1 MKFIFKRKQKFS
13 FIGIFIFTT
22 IFLPL
27 FFVMA
32 QLSNS
37 DQAAIEINQLQQDI
51 NSKKN
56 EISDIEAQISRYQTA
71 IRNKQNEKVSLANQM
86 EIIDSQIAK
95 TELEVLRI
103 QEQINQINLE
113 IRLNQENIDL
123 NNEKIEKIKNQI
135 AEFIR
140 TMNRQDDKTYL
151 EVMVLYD
158 SLSQFFNEITY
169 LESLET
175 DLKFSL
181 DKIKEL
187 KSELESNHLDLTN
200 KQVRLNEIKNELSE
214 KKQDLAMTQNTKN
227 YLLDQTRR
235 DEVRYQQLLNE
246 ERALFDKMNNEIA
259 YLERTIREKMA
270 SSGQLGDIS
279 KSGMIWPVSSQY
291 ITAYFHD
298 PDYPYRNIF
307 EHPAIDIRAKQGEAI
322 KAAASGYVARA
333 KDGGMGYS
341 YIMLIHDNGIS
352 TVYGHTS
359 KILVEEETYVVQGQT
374 IGLVGGTPGT
384 AGAGRLTTGPHL
396 HFEVRLNGIPVN
408 PLNYLSY

>member
-1 MKFIFKRKQKFS
+1 MKKIEFKVILS
-13 FIGIFIFTT
+13 IIICST

-27 FFVMA
+27 FFVWA
-32 QLSNS
+32 QLSNP
-37 DQAAIEINQLQQDI
+37 DEAAIEINQLQQDI

-56 EISDIEAQISRYQTA
+56 DITDIEAQISRYQTA

-86 EIIDSQIAK
+86 EIIDAQIAK
-95 TELEVLRI
+95 TELEVLKI

-123 NNEKIEKIKNQI
+123 NNNKIEKLKNQI
-135 AEFIR
+135 GEFIR

-187 KSELESNHLDLTN
+187 KAELEANHVDLTN
-200 KQVRLNEIKNELSE
+200 KQARLNEIKIELAE
-214 KKQDLAMTQNTKN
+214 KKQDLLMTQNTKN
-227 YLLDQTRR
+227 YLLDQTKR

-246 ERALFDKMNNEIA
+246 ERALYDKMNNEIA

-279 KSGMIWPVSSQY
+279 KSGMIWPVGSQY

-322 KAAASGYVARA
+322 KAAASGYVARS

-352 TVYGHTS
+352 TVYGHVS
-359 KILVEEETYVVQGQT
+359 SILVEEETYVVQGQT

-384 AGAGRLTTGPHL
+384 PGAGRLTTGPHL